1 MPEQWTQEQLREFVR
16 SGKTNRDNDTLS
28 VAHMELSPSDGPLE
42 TKKGSGHFAR
52 VSITVHSYRR
62 RLADP
67 DGISAKAAIDGLV
80 MCGVIKD
87 DSAKYVEEVR
97 HKQTKSKEEKTVLII
112 EEV

>member
-16 SGKTNRDNDTLS
+16 SGKTNRDN
-28 VAHMELSPSDGPLE
+28 VAMSLANLELPSSDEPLE
-42 TKKGSGHFAR
+42 AKESAGHFAR

-87 DSAKYVEEVR
+87 DSARFVEEVR
-97 HKQTKSKEEKTVLII
+97 HKQTKSKEEKTVIVI